1 MGALRQGGGAA
12 VNAAEWIASRLP
24 ELLEEHGV
32 VGAQL
37 AVLADGEI
45 IDAAAGVLDAG
56 TRAPVTTESLF
67 QIASITKVWT
77 ATLVQE
83 LVNEGRLD
91 LDAPVRDV
99 LPGFRPVIT
108 PRQLL
113 THTSG
118 LDGDLFHDTG
128 SGDDAVEKFVARLAD
143 AAQIAP
149 PGELWSYCNSG
160 FTVLGRIVEVLRGKP
175 FNAVLEER
183 LAAPLRLTV
192 ATTYAERTASHAV
205 GHEDGRPV
213 TDPGPESDWPAGSA
227 LAMSARDLLAFAR
240 MHLATPTFAVMR
252 EPQVLL
258 PDFGNRASWGLGW
271 ELPDYSGGPVIG
283 HHGANR
289 GLASFLRVAPERGI
303 AVALLTNGGAAREV
317 FDHVIENVFSELAGV
332 RRPEPPTPPDAPE
345 PVNERFLGSYRCA
358 GHEVVV
364 TQADHGRVRVD
375 LDGEEREFV
384 ALRDDAVIALERP
397 HTVLVLMG
405 DLVHFG
411 RAAARIWEPPGGE
424 T

>member
-1 MGALRQGGGAA
+1 M
-12 VNAAEWIASRLP
+12 NTAERIRLP
-24 ELLEEHGV
+24 ELTEEHGV

-45 IDAAAGVLDAG
+45 TDVAAGVLNAG
-56 TRAPVTTESLF
+56 TRAPVTADSLF

-91 LDAPVRDV
+91 LDRPVCDV

-108 PRQLL
+108 PRHLL

-118 LDGDLFHDTG
+118 IDGDLFHDTG
-128 SGDDAVEKFVARLAD
+128 SGADAMEKFVARLAD
-143 AAQIAP
+143 ARQLFA
-149 PGELWSYCNSG
+149 PGEVWSYCNSG
-160 FTVLGRIVEVLRGKP
+160 FTVLGRIVEVLRAKP
-175 FNAVLEER
+175 FNTVLEER
-183 LAAPLRLTV
+183 LAAPLGLAVT
-192 ATTYAERTASHAV
+192 TTYAETTAAHAV
-205 GHEDGRPV
+205 GHDDEGPV
-213 TDPGPESDWPAGSA
+213 TEPGPESDWPAGSA

-240 MHLATPTFAVMR
+240 MHLATPAFAVMR

-271 ELPDYSGGPVIG
+271 ELPGYSGGPVIG
-283 HHGANR
+283 HHGSNR
-289 GLASFLRVAPERGI
+289 GLASFLRIAPEKGI
-303 AVALLTNGGAAREV
+303 AVALLTTGGDARAV
-317 FDHVIENVFSELAGV
+317 FDHVIDDVFSELAGV
-332 RRPEPPTPPDAPE
+332 RRPESPVPPAAPE
-345 PVNERFLGSYRCA
+345 PADERFLGTYRCA

-364 TQADHGRVRVD
+364 TQADQGRVVVD
-375 LDGEEREFV
+375 LDDDAREFV
-384 ALRDDAVIALERP
+384 ALRDDALIAVDEP
-397 HTVLVLMG
+397 HTVLVFMN

-411 RAAARIWEPPGGE
+411 RAAVR

>member
-1 MGALRQGGGAA
+1 M
-12 VNAAEWIASRLP
+12 NAAEWITRRLP
-24 ELLEEHGV
+24 ELLDEHGV

-45 IDAAAGVLDAG
+45 TDVAAGVLNTG

-83 LVNEGRLD
+83 LVNEGKLD
-91 LDAPVRDV
+91 LDGPVSGV

-128 SGDDAVEKFVARLAD
+128 SGDDAVEKFVARLAN
-143 AAQIAP
+143 ASQIAP
-149 PGELWSYCNSG
+149 PGEVWSYCNSG
-160 FTVLGRIVEVLRGKP
+160 FTVLGRIVEVLRGNP
-175 FNAVLEER
+175 FNTVLKER
-183 LAAPLRLTV
+183 LAAPLGLAV
-192 ATTYAERTASHAV
+192 ATTYEERTASHAV

-213 TDPGPESDWPAGSA
+213 PDPGPESDWPAGSA
-227 LAMSARDLLAFAR
+227 LAMSARTLLAFAR
-240 MHLATPTFAVMR
+240 MHLATPAFAVMR
-252 EPQVLL
+252 EPAVSL
-258 PDFGNRASWGLGW
+258 PDFGNHASWGLGW
-271 ELPDYSGGPVIG
+271 ELPGYSGGLVIG

-289 GLASFLRVAPERGI
+289 GLASFLRMAPERGI
-303 AVALLTNGGAAREV
+303 AVALLTNGGEAREV
-317 FDHVIENVFSELAGV
+317 FDDVIENVFSELAAV
-332 RRPEPPTPPDAPE
+332 RRPEPPTPPGAPG
-345 PVNERFLGSYRCA
+345 PVDERFLGTYRCA

-364 TQADHGRVRVD
+364 TQADHGGVRVV
-375 LDGEEREFV
+375 LDGEDREFV
-384 ALRDDAVIALERP
+384 ALRDDALIALEKP

-411 RAAARIWEPPGGE
+411 RAAARI
-424 T
+424 

>member
-1 MGALRQGGGAA
+1 VIDLD
-12 VNAAEWIASRLP
+12 
-24 ELLEEHGV
+24 ELIEQHGV

-45 IDAAAGVLDAG
+45 TGVAAGVLNAG

-83 LVNEGRLD
+83 LANEGRLD
-91 LDAPVRDV
+91 LDRPVREV
-99 LPGFRPVIT
+99 LPGFRPMIT
-108 PRQLL
+108 SWQLL

-143 AAQIAP
+143 ARQISP
-149 PGELWSYCNSG
+149 PGEFWSYCNSG

-175 FNAVLEER
+175 FNTVLEER
-183 LAAPLRLTV
+183 LAAPLGLTI
-192 ATTYAERTASHAV
+192 ATTYAEGEALHAAV
-205 GHEDGRPV
+205 GHVDGQPV

-240 MHLATPTFAVMR
+240 MHLATPAFAVMR

-258 PDFGNRASWGLGW
+258 PDFGYRSSWGLGW
-271 ELPDYSGGPVIG
+271 ALHGYSGGLVVG
-283 HHGANR
+283 HNGGNK
-289 GLASFLRVAPERGI
+289 GLSAYLRVAPERG
-303 AVALLTNGGAAREV
+303 VAFALVASGGQAQAV
-317 FDHVIENVFSELAGV
+317 FDDVVANLFSELAGV
-332 RRPEPPTPPDAPE
+332 RRPESPVPPADPE
-345 PVNERFLGSYRCA
+345 PVDVERAVGTYRCA

-364 TQADHGRVRVD
+364 TQADRGRVLVR

-384 ALRDDAVIALERP
+384 ALRDDALIAVEKP
-397 HTVLVLMG
+397 HTVLVLMN
-405 DLVHFG
+405 DLLHFG
-411 RAAARIWEPPGGE
+411 RAAARI
-424 T
+424 

>member
-1 MGALRQGGGAA
+1 MINLDELAA
-12 VNAAEWIASRLP
+12 
-24 ELLEEHGV
+24 EHGV

-37 AVLADGEI
+37 AVLTDGEI
-45 IDAAAGVLDAG
+45 ADAAAGVLNAG
-56 TRAPVTTESLF
+56 TRAPVTPDSLF

-83 LVNEGRLD
+83 LANEGRLD
-91 LDAPVRDV
+91 LDRPVRDV

-118 LDGDLFHDTG
+118 IDGDLFHDTG

-143 AAQIAP
+143 AAQISP

-175 FNAVLEER
+175 FNTVLKERIAVPLG
-183 LAAPLRLTV
+183 LAV
-192 ATTYAERTASHAV
+192 ATTYAEGEALHAAV
-205 GHEDGRPV
+205 GHVDGQPV

-240 MHLATPTFAVMR
+240 MHLATPAFAIMR
-252 EPQVLL
+252 EPQVSL
-258 PDFGNRASWGLGW
+258 PDFGYRSRWGLGW
-271 ELPDYSGGPVIG
+271 ELHDYSGGLVVG
-283 HHGANR
+283 HNGGNK
-289 GLASFLRVAPERGI
+289 GLSAYLRVAPERGVAI
-303 AVALLTNGGAAREV
+303 ALTASGGRAQAV
-317 FDHVIENVFSELAGV
+317 FDAVIEHVFSELAGV
-332 RRPEPPTPPDAPE
+332 RRAELPVPPADPE
-345 PVNERFLGSYRCA
+345 PVDVGRVVGTYRCA

-364 TQADHGRVRVD
+364 KQADHGRVLIR

-384 ALRDDAVIALERP
+384 RLRDDALIAVEKP
-397 HTVLVLMG
+397 HTVLVLING
-405 DLVHFG
+405 LLHFG
-411 RAAARIWEPPGGE
+411 RAAARI
-424 T
+424 

>member
-1 MGALRQGGGAA
+1 MIELQGL
-12 VNAAEWIASRLP
+12 ID
-24 ELLEEHGV
+24 EHGV
-32 VGAQL
+32 VGAQF
-37 AVLADGEI
+37 AVLVDGEI
-45 IDAAAGVLDAG
+45 TDVAAGVLNAG

-91 LDAPVRDV
+91 PEGPVRDV
-99 LPGFRPVIT
+99 LPGFRPLIT
-108 PRQLL
+108 PRHLL

-118 LDGDLFHDTG
+118 IDGDHFHDTG

-143 AAQIAP
+143 APQIAP
-149 PGELWSYCNSG
+149 PGETWSYCNSG

-175 FNAVLEER
+175 FNTVLKER
-183 LAAPLRLTV
+183 LAAPLGLTV

-213 TDPGPESDWPAGSA
+213 TDPGPESDLPAGSA

-240 MHLATPTFAVMR
+240 MHLATPAFAVMR

-258 PDFGNRASWGLGW
+258 PDFGNHASWGLGW
-271 ELPDYSGGPVIG
+271 ELPGYSGGPVIG

-289 GLASFLRVAPERGI
+289 GLASFLRIAPERGI
-303 AVALLTNGGAAREV
+303 AVALLTSGGGAREV
-317 FDHVIENVFSELAGV
+317 FDDIIDNVFSELAGV
-332 RRPEPPTPPDAPE
+332 RRPEPPTPPGTPG
-345 PVNERFLGSYRCA
+345 PVSERFLGTYRCA
-358 GHEVVV
+358 DHEVVV
-364 TQADHGRVRVD
+364 TQADHGRVQVD
-375 LDGEEREFV
+375 LDDDVREFV
-384 ALRDDAVIALERP
+384 ALRDDALIALERP
-397 HTVLVLMG
+397 HTVLVLKG
-405 DLVHFG
+405 DLLHFG
-411 RAAARIWEPPGGE
+411 RAAAR

>member
-1 MGALRQGGGAA
+1 M
-12 VNAAEWIASRLP
+12 NAAEWVARRFP
-24 ELLEEHGV
+24 ELVDEHGV

-45 IDAAAGVLDAG
+45 TDVAAGVLNAG

-83 LVNEGRLD
+83 LVNEGKLGLD
-91 LDAPVRDV
+91 GPVRDV

-118 LDGDLFHDTG
+118 IDGDLFHDTG

-143 AAQIAP
+143 APQIAP
-149 PGELWSYCNSG
+149 PGEVWSYCNSG
-160 FTVLGRIVEVLRGKP
+160 FTVLGRIVEVLRGRP
-175 FNAVLEER
+175 FNAVLKER
-183 LAAPLRLTV
+183 LAAPLGLTV
-192 ATTYAERTASHAV
+192 ATAYAERTASHAV

-227 LAMSARDLLAFAR
+227 LAMSARTLLAFAR
-240 MHLATPTFAVMR
+240 MHLATPAFAVMR
-252 EPQVLL
+252 EPQVSL
-258 PDFGNRASWGLGW
+258 PDFGNHASWGLGW
-271 ELPDYSGGPVIG
+271 ELPDYSGGLVIG

-303 AVALLTNGGAAREV
+303 AVALLTNGGEAREV
-317 FDHVIENVFSELAGV
+317 FDDVIENVFSELAAV
-332 RRPEPPTPPDAPE
+332 RRPKPPAPPGAPG
-345 PVNERFLGSYRCA
+345 PVDGRFLGTYRCA

-364 TQADHGRVRVD
+364 TQAEHGRVRVE
-375 LDGEEREFV
+375 LDGEEREFA
-384 ALRDDAVIALERP
+384 ALRDDALIALEKP

-405 DLVHFG
+405 DLLHFG
-411 RAAARIWEPPGGE
+411 RAAARI
-424 T
+424 

>member
-1 MGALRQGGGAA
+1 MIDLD
-12 VNAAEWIASRLP
+12 
-24 ELLEEHGV
+24 ELVEEHGV

-37 AVLADGEI
+37 AVLTDGEI
-45 IDAAAGVLDAG
+45 ADFAAGVLNAD

-83 LVNEGRLD
+83 LANEGRLD
-91 LDAPVRDV
+91 LDRPVCDV

-118 LDGDLFHDTG
+118 IDGDLFHDTG

-143 AAQIAP
+143 ARQIAP

-175 FNAVLEER
+175 FNIVLKER
-183 LAAPLRLTV
+183 LAAPLGLTV
-192 ATTYAERTASHAV
+192 ATTYAEGEALHAAV
-205 GHEDGRPV
+205 GHVDGQPV

-240 MHLATPTFAVMR
+240 MHLATPAFAVMR
-252 EPQVLL
+252 EPQVSL

-271 ELPDYSGGPVIG
+271 DLPDYSGGVVIG

-289 GLASFLRVAPERGI
+289 GLASFLRIAPDRGI
-303 AVALLTNGGAAREV
+303 AVALLTNGGAAREA
-317 FDHVIENVFSELAGV
+317 FDDVIENVFSALAGV
-332 RRPEPPTPPDAPE
+332 RRPEPARPPAAPE
-345 PVNERFLGSYRCA
+345 AVDERFLGTYRCA

-364 TQADHGRVRVD
+364 TPADHGRVQVN
-375 LDGEEREFV
+375 LDDDVREFV
-384 ALRDDAVIALERP
+384 ALRSDALIAVDEP
-397 HTVLVLMG
+397 HTVLVLKS
-405 DLVHFG
+405 DLLHFG
-411 RAAARIWEPPGGE
+411 RAAARI
-424 T
+424 